1 MTTQTTS
8 TADAAWRPDVT
19 AFAPS
24 DAVPDALIL
33 KAATV
38 AGKIEG
44 DEPSLRVA
52 YVDDAD
58 AAFVAEGATINES
71 DPDLA
76 EVTVYTGKIAQL
88 VRLSNEQ
95 YRQIGTP
102 EQLAQS
108 VTRAVTKKANAAF
121 LTQAVPTSPAV
132 TPPAGVLNIAG
143 IENGGAVADN
153 LDSLIDL
160 IATLEE
166 NGGTPSGIILSPTAW
181 ASLRKFKTGTAS
193 EQSLLGAGVNDT
205 ERRLLDLPVT
215 VSGAIT
221 SGSGFVYD
229 TNAIVAAAGQVLV
242 AKSEHAYFNSDGIA
256 LRCTWRI
263 GWNLVH
269 PDRVGKFTVTAPS
282 EA

>member
-1 MTTQTTS
+1 MATNTTS
-8 TADAAWRPDVT
+8 TSAEAWRPDVST
-19 AFAPS
+19 FAPT

-58 AAFVAEGATINES
+58 AQFVAEAAEIPQDE
-71 DPDLA
+71 PDLS
-76 EVTVYTGKIAQL
+76 EVVVHTGKLAQL

-95 YRQIGTP
+95 WKQVSTE
-102 EQLAQS
+102 EQLSQS
-108 VTRAVTKKANAAF
+108 VSRAVTKAGNIAF
-121 LTQAVPTSPAV
+121 LTQVAPTSPAV
-132 TPPAGVLNIAG
+132 TPPPGLLNVTG
-143 IENGGAVADN
+143 IEDGGAVADN
-153 LDSLIDL
+153 LDGLIDL

-181 ASLRKFKTGTAS
+181 ASLRKFKTGTSSA
-193 EQSLLGAGVNDT
+193 QSLLGAGVDDT

-215 VSGAIT
+215 VTGAIT

-229 TNAIVAAAGQVLV
+229 TTAIVAAVGDVVV
-242 AKSEHAYFNSDGIA
+242 AKSEHAYFSSDSIG

-263 GWNLVH
+263 GWNAVH
-269 PDRVGKFTVTAPS
+269 PDRLGKFTVTAPS
-282 EA
+282 AA